1 MLVLLLGEQIILNE
15 LEEESQVRLRKLLLS
30 LRVLRGLLLIKH
42 QLMIFLLKK
51 AADLA
56 LVVVKAS
63 SNFVK
68 LLLSEVWEH

>member
-1 MLVLLLGEQIILNE
+1 MLVLLLGEQIILNK

-30 LRVLRGLLLIKH
+30 LRVLRSLLLIKH